1 MEKEE
6 KYTFKTIIP
15 FKYKSRQAYK
25 RHETAGEFW
34 VMIATIMLIISIVT
48 MMGLAILGLSK
59 SSLFALIGT
68 SISPFIFFAI
78 LSCIIWLGV
87 SEYRVGDF
95 IDECIVRYKMRKYP
109 NYIPIEY
116 SAITELNGIVKT
128 QNGELFRKYQFIN
141 AEQSGTNHITL
152 QVPKNIVFDTYTVKG
167 KPSVEK
173 MCMFNRL
180 SEMEL
185 SDILIP
191 IKQYYEDKEYRA
203 EMERKE
209 AEIKR
214 QSEINSRMTNED
226 INNLPL
232 FKSMQAIADKTEQ
245 DNNKYHKEMQSNL
258 KDNQAIAENM
268 KSS

>member
-1 MEKEE
+1 
-6 KYTFKTIIP
+6 TSAFIICRP
-15 FKYKSRQAYK
+15 A
-25 RHETAGEFW
+25 
-34 VMIATIMLIISIVT
+34 ISI
-48 MMGLAILGLSK
+48 
-59 SSLFALIGT
+59 LFPYTTLFR
-68 SISPFIFFAI
+68 S
-78 LSCIIWLGV
+78 
-87 SEYRVGDF
+87 
-95 IDECIVRYKMRKYP
+95 
-109 NYIPIEY
+109 
-116 SAITELNGIVKT
+116 ELNGIVKT

-245 DNNKYHKEMQSNL
+245 DINKYHKE
-258 KDNQAIAENM
+258 
-268 KSS
+268 